1 MLIFLSQRTVCL
13 RKYSIF
19 SSVYAV
25 ENGALKI
32 TNNICSLCNEEFTD
46 FVHHLVRRKHINSQ
60 FLTREFCSSLKLN
73 ADLICAQP
81 LPLSFA
87 SLQTL
92 IFYLKSHKL
101 PLYFKQLY
109 SCHKCLLVHDSITL
123 LFSHLNNCDSKRPE
137 NNDSEQIQ
145 ETTIPHTNHSNK
157 LQNGIFNLDEESSS
171 RKANIQEVLANVN
184 AKNDNIAE
192 NVNNSSDSKVK
203 VVEEVAID
211 STTATKTGL
220 ATNTTEAVP
229 FQFVIS
235 AGSDQLQIQE
245 VDSSASRRPFPTRLN
260 SAKNEP
266 EMIIL
271 RPTTRSVLQSKSN
284 GSLNGSKSLPKKQ
297 ALESRSNKRLLR
309 SLNKKPDLKSVIKAK
324 AHKAKSKP
332 ENDTIVFNS
341 VSKKKVNKIC
351 ASLFKTLK
359 CKFCNRGSFK
369 NEANL
374 QTHYQNV
381 HNFTTLKQPSE
392 LLMTR
397 FTSNDSKEYF
407 QFRCLVCLKMFENFT
422 ALSQHRCTYV
432 QPRTINIPSKKHL
445 TRSKGG
451 TEKTDS
457 VVDLDELPDYASEVE
472 FFKNFGL
479 IRKKNSAFRCSHVK
493 SMQITV
499 SPKEPSKKT
508 VKHKFSSNDKV
519 ILTLRPATN
528 ETVSGKN
535 GHHRLH
541 QNGFTEMQVRRRN
554 DDHQL
559 RKRTNIPD
567 NVIISLVTEKAPL
580 TRRLVKH

>member
-1 MLIFLSQRTVCL
+1 M
-13 RKYSIF
+13 F

-46 FVHHLVRRKHINSQ
+46 FVQHLVRRKHINSH
-60 FLTREFCSSLKLN
+60 FLTPEFCSSLKLN
-73 ADLICAQP
+73 AELISAQP

-123 LFSHLNNCDSKRPE
+123 LFSHLNNCDSIRPE
-137 NNDSEQIQ
+137 NDSEHIQ
-145 ETTIPHTNHSNK
+145 ATTIPHTNHSNK
-157 LQNGIFNLDEESSS
+157 LQNGNFNLDGESSS
-171 RKANIQEVLANVN
+171 REANLQEMRVNVT
-184 AKNDNIAE
+184 AKKDNTAE
-192 NVNNSSDSKVK
+192 NVNNTSDSKIK
-203 VVEEVAID
+203 IVEEVAID
-211 STTATKTGL
+211 STTATKAEP
-220 ATNTTEAVP
+220 ATNTTETVP

-245 VDSSASRRPFPTRLN
+245 VDSSASRRPSPTRASL
-260 SAKNEP
+260 AKNEP

-271 RPTTRSVLQSKSN
+271 RPTTRSVLQSKQGLN
-284 GSLNGSKSLPKKQ
+284 GSLNNGPKSNMPRKQ

-381 HNFTTLKQPSE
+381 HNFATMKQPSE

-397 FTSNDSKEYF
+397 FTSNDSREYF

-451 TEKTDS
+451 TDKVDT
-457 VVDLDELPDYASEVE
+457 VVDLDALPDYTSEME
-472 FFKNFGL
+472 FFKNIGL
-479 IRKKNSAFRCSHVK
+479 IRKKNSPFKCSHVK
-493 SMQITV
+493 SMQINN
-499 SPKEPSKKT
+499 SSKEPNKRS
-508 VKHKFSSNDKV
+508 VKNKCSSNDQV
-519 ILTLRPATN
+519 IVTLRPIVNGAVN
-528 ETVSGKN
+528 GKSE
-535 GHHRLH
+535 HHRFH
-541 QNGFTEMQVRRRN
+541 QNGFTEMQTRRRT

-567 NVIISLVTEKAPL
+567 NVIISLVEKTPM